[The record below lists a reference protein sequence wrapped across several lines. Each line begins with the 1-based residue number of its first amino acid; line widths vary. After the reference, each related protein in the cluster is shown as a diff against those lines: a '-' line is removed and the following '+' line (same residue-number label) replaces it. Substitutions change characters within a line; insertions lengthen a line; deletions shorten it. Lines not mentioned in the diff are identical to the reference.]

1 MAIKEQK
8 IPSPSEIAQ
17 NVQQG
22 ETKKFSPEELQK
34 LQNLQTQTT
43 NIVNA
48 FGQLK
53 ISELRLDSQLNYL
66 KDQLELL
73 KNQESELAKSLSE
86 KYGKGTLNAETGE
99 FTPSK

>member
-53 ISELRLDSQLNYL
+53 ISELRPLQV
-66 KDQLELL
+66 K
-73 KNQESELAKSLSE
+73 KSSRE
-86 KYGKGTLNAETGE
+86 Y
-99 FTPSK
+99 